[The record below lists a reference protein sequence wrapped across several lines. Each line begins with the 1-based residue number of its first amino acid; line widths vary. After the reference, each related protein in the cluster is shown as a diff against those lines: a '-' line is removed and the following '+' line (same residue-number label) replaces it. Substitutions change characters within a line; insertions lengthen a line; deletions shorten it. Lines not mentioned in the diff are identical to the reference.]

1 MAASEGRERRGLLA
15 ELAHAEA
22 RFLPRVWGVLRLD
35 ASAYAEIEAD
45 TGAIPQAFAVVIAT
59 SVLIGLGR
67 GSVTGVFLGI
77 AAALALWLVGAAL
90 VWGVATIANDE
101 VRFPSLMRCLG
112 FADAW
117 FALLIASGLPWIG
130 FLFGWAA
137 VAGAFT
143 SIVLATRAATRNT
156 TGHALGVCTAAIGGP
171 MLILWLVSAC
181 GQ

>member
-35 ASAYAEIEAD
+35 ASVYAEIEGD
-45 TGAIPQAFAVVIAT
+45 SGAIPQAFAVVIAT

-67 GSVTGVFLGI
+67 GSLTGVFLGI
-77 AAALALWLVGAAL
+77 SAALALWLLGAAL
-90 VWGVATIANDE
+90 VWGVATVANDD
-101 VRFPSLMRCLG
+101 VHFPSLMRCLG

-117 FALLIASGLPWIG
+117 FALLIGSGLPWIG

-143 SIVLATRAATRNT
+143 SVVLATRTVTKNT
-156 TGHALGVCTAAIGGP
+156 TGHALAVCAASLGGP

-181 GQ
+181 VR